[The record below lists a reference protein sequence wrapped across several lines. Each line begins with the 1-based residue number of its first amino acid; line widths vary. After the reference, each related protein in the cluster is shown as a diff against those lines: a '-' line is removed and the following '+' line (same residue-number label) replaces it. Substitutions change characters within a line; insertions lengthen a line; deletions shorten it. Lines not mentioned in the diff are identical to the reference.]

1 MFAHPCEAEMD
12 FETCYSKADAILMEG
27 AVAERIKHEFNIELN
42 EKTALAGLI
51 YTEKGRSALT
61 SIYTEYLH
69 IAEKHHL
76 PFIVTTPT
84 RRANHI
90 RVKEAGYDEKIIYE
104 NAAFLQ
110 TLQKN
115 AGTTMFTG
123 GLMGCKG
130 DAYTASEALAAED
143 AYEFHT
149 WQASLFRDAGV
160 DFLYAGIMPALPE
173 AEGMAKAM
181 EHTDLPYII
190 SFMIRKDGK
199 LIDGTTISD
208 AVQKIDASTE
218 RKPVCYM
225 ANCIHPVILQQALSH
240 PFNCTRFVKERFHG
254 IQANTSALSPEELN
268 NSPELITSDGASLAD
283 EMMNLAKY
291 VHIKIFGGCCGTD
304 ASHMEEI
311 AKRITAC

>member
-1 MFAHPCEAEMD
+1 MN
-12 FETCYSKADAILMEG
+12 FETCYNRSDAILMEG
-27 AVAERIKHEFNIELN
+27 AVAERIKHEFNIKLD

-61 SIYTEYLH
+61 AIYTEYLH
-69 IAEKHHL
+69 IAEKYQL

-84 RRANHI
+84 RRANYI

-104 NAAFLQ
+104 NAVFLRN
-110 TLQKN
+110 LQKN

-130 DAYTASEALAAED
+130 DAYTASEVLSAEE
-143 AYEFHT
+143 AYDFHR
-149 WQASLFRDAGV
+149 WQADLLRDAGV

-173 AEGMAKAM
+173 AEGMAEAM
-181 EHTDLPYII
+181 AHTGLPYII

-199 LIDGTTISD
+199 LLDGTTISD
-208 AVQKIDASTE
+208 AIQKIDALPE

-225 ANCIHPVILQQALSH
+225 SNCIHPVILEQALAH

-254 IQANTSALSPEELN
+254 IQANTAALSPEELN
-268 NSPELITSDGASLAD
+268 NSAELITSDGAALAD
-283 EMMNLAKY
+283 EIMNLRKFAD
-291 VHIKIFGGCCGTD
+291 IKIFGGCCGTD
-304 ASHMEEI
+304 ATHMEEI
-311 AKRITAC
+311 AKRISAC